1 MERGPLAECQLRVLT
16 LHGMIAAENET
27 HLTDR
32 NFMTEHSQY
41 NQSGV
46 SSQGAE
52 TALSGLL
59 KHVLPTR
66 KFSDRYPLAA
76 DIGYFANVIDL
87 GNGEGIAFG
96 TDGVGTKII
105 VAELLNRYDTIG
117 IDCVA
122 MNVNDIICVGARPV
136 SMVDYIA
143 CSHTDP
149 VVFDQLGQGLAEG
162 ARQSSISISGG
173 EISQIKELISGIDL
187 IGACIGHV
195 SLNKVNTGND
205 IKPGNLIVGLASS
218 GVHSNGLTLARR
230 VLLGE
235 TREEQLSRINDYE
248 EFLGQTLGE
257 ALLEPTRIYVKP
269 VMEML
274 DSGIDLK
281 AMVHITSGGFCN
293 LNRVAS
299 DNIRFV
305 IDTLQPVPE
314 IFNLIQDR
322 GGVSEAEMFEV
333 FNMGTGFCL
342 IVDGTKE
349 VEAVTDICKKNDLP
363 CQVIGQVEGC
373 QGKEVSLPQK
383 QLTGK
388 GSRFTNS

>member
-1 MERGPLAECQLRVLT
+1 M
-16 LHGMIAAENET
+16 
-27 HLTDR
+27 
-32 NFMTEHSQY
+32 
-41 NQSGV
+41 
-46 SSQGAE
+46 
-52 TALSGLL
+52 
-59 KHVLPTR
+59 
-66 KFSDRYPLAA
+66 
-76 DIGYFANVIDL
+76 
-87 GNGEGIAFG
+87 
-96 TDGVGTKII
+96 

-122 MNVNDIICVGARPV
+122 MNVNDVICVGARPI

-143 CSHTDP
+143 CSHTNP
-149 VVFDQLGQGLAEG
+149 EVFNQLGQGLAEG
-162 ARQSSISISGG
+162 AKQSNISISGG
-173 EISQIKELISGIDL
+173 EISQIKEIISGIDL

-195 SLNKVNTGND
+195 SLNKVNTGKD

-235 TREEQLSRINDYE
+235 TIEEQKSRINEHDQ
-248 EFLGQTLGE
+248 FLDQTLGE
-257 ALLEPTRIYVKP
+257 ALLEPTKIYVKP

-293 LNRVAS
+293 LNRVES
-299 DNIRFV
+299 DDIRFV
-305 IDTLQPVPE
+305 IDTPQPVHK

-342 IVDGTKE
+342 VVESTNE
-349 VEAVTDICKKNDLP
+349 VEAITKICNCLLYTSPSPRDL
-363 CQVIGQVEGC
+363 
-373 QGKEVSLPQK
+373 S
-383 QLTGK
+383 T
-388 GSRFTNS
+388 SRMPSSA

>member
-1 MERGPLAECQLRVLT
+1 M
-16 LHGMIAAENET
+16 
-27 HLTDR
+27 
-32 NFMTEHSQY
+32 
-41 NQSGV
+41 
-46 SSQGAE
+46 
-52 TALSGLL
+52 
-59 KHVLPTR
+59 PTR
-66 KFSDRYPLAA
+66 RFSNRYPLAA

-96 TDGVGTKII
+96 TDGVGTKIM

-122 MNVNDIICVGARPV
+122 MNVNDVICVGARPV

-149 VVFDQLGQGLAEG
+149 EVFNQLGQGLAEG
-162 ARQSSISISGG
+162 ARQSNISISGG
-173 EISQIKELISGIDL
+173 EISQIKEIISGIDL

-195 SLNKVNTGND
+195 SLNKVNTGKD

-218 GVHSNGLTLARR
+218 GIHSNGLTLARR
-230 VLLGE
+230 ILLGE
-235 TREEQLSRINDYE
+235 TIEEQKSRINEYDQ
-248 EFLGQTLGE
+248 FLGQTLGE
-257 ALLEPTRIYVKP
+257 ALLEPTKIYVKP

-293 LNRVAS
+293 LNRVES
-299 DNIRFV
+299 DDIRFV
-305 IDTLQPVPE
+305 IDTPQPVHK

-342 IVDGTKE
+342 VVESANE
-349 VEAVTDICKKNDLP
+349 VEAITKICKTYNLP

-373 QGKEVSLPQK
+373 QGTEVFLPLK

-388 GSRFTNS
+388 GSRFT

>member
-1 MERGPLAECQLRVLT
+1 MPESSEY
-16 LHGMIAAENET
+16 
-27 HLTDR
+27 DK
-32 NFMTEHSQY
+32 
-41 NQSGV
+41 SGV

-105 VAELLNRYDTIG
+105 VAELLGRYDTIG

-122 MNVNDIICVGARPV
+122 MNVNDVICVGARPV

-149 VVFDQLGQGLAEG
+149 EVFSQLGQGLAEG
-162 ARQSSISISGG
+162 AWQAGISISGG
-173 EISQIKELISGIDL
+173 EISQIKEIITGIDL

-195 SLNKVNTGND
+195 HLNRVNTGKN

-230 VLLGE
+230 VLLGDSL
-235 TREEQLSRINDYE
+235 EEQKSRINDYE

-257 ALLEPTRIYVKP
+257 VLLEPTRIYVKP
-269 VMEML
+269 VLEML
-274 DSGIDLK
+274 DSEIDLK
-281 AMVHITSGGFCN
+281 AMVHITSGGICN
-293 LNRVAS
+293 LNRVES
-299 DNIRFV
+299 DNIRFA

-322 GGVSEAEMFEV
+322 GGVSEAEMFET

-342 IVDGTKE
+342 IVEGTHE
-349 VEAVTDICKKNDLP
+349 VETITEICKNHDLP
-363 CQVIGQVEGC
+363 CQVIGQVEGHQC
-373 QGKEVSLPQK
+373 KEVALPQI

-388 GSRFTNS
+388 GSSFKST

>member
-1 MERGPLAECQLRVLT
+1 MSESSEYDT
-16 LHGMIAAENET
+16 
-27 HLTDR
+27 
-32 NFMTEHSQY
+32 
-41 NQSGV
+41 SGV
-46 SSQGAE
+46 YSQGAE

-66 KFSDRYPLAA
+66 KFSNRYPLAA

-105 VAELLNRYDTIG
+105 VAELLGQYDTIG

-149 VVFDQLGQGLAEG
+149 EVFSQLGQGLAEG
-162 ARQSSISISGG
+162 AWQAGISISGG
-173 EISQIKELISGIDL
+173 EISQIKEIIFGIDL

-195 SLNKVNTGND
+195 SLNKVNTGKNVQ
-205 IKPGNLIVGLASS
+205 PGNLIVGLASS
-218 GVHSNGLTLARR
+218 GVHANGLTLARR
-230 VLLGE
+230 VLLGDSL
-235 TREEQLSRINDYE
+235 EEQKSRINDYE

-257 ALLEPTRIYVKP
+257 ALLEPTKIYVKP
-269 VMEML
+269 ILEML
-274 DSGIDLK
+274 DSEIDLK

-299 DNIRFV
+299 ENIRFV
-305 IDTLQPVPE
+305 VDTLQPVPE

-342 IVDGTKE
+342 IVEGTKE
-349 VEAVTDICKKNDLP
+349 VEAISEICKSHDLP
-363 CQVIGQVEGC
+363 CQVIGQVEAC

-388 GSRFTNS
+388 GSSFKST

>member
-1 MERGPLAECQLRVLT
+1 MSESAK
-16 LHGMIAAENET
+16 
-27 HLTDR
+27 
-32 NFMTEHSQY
+32 SQY
-41 NQSGV
+41 DQSGV

-66 KFSDRYPLAA
+66 GFSNRYPLAA

-96 TDGVGTKII
+96 TDGVGTKIM

-122 MNVNDIICVGARPV
+122 MNVNDVICVGARPV

-143 CSHTDP
+143 CSHTNSE
-149 VVFDQLGQGLAEG
+149 VFNQLGQGLAEG
-162 ARQSSISISGG
+162 ARQSNISISGG
-173 EISQIKELISGIDL
+173 EISQIKEIISGIDL

-195 SLNKVNTGND
+195 SLNKVNTGKD

-235 TREEQLSRINDYE
+235 TIEEQKSRVNEYDQ
-248 EFLGQTLGE
+248 FLGQTLGE
-257 ALLEPTRIYVKP
+257 ALLEPTKIYVKP

-293 LNRVAS
+293 LNRVES
-299 DNIRFV
+299 DDIRF
-305 IDTLQPVPE
+305 L
-314 IFNLIQDR
+314 
-322 GGVSEAEMFEV
+322 
-333 FNMGTGFCL
+333 
-342 IVDGTKE
+342 
-349 VEAVTDICKKNDLP
+349 
-363 CQVIGQVEGC
+363 
-373 QGKEVSLPQK
+373 
-383 QLTGK
+383 
-388 GSRFTNS
+388 

>member
-1 MERGPLAECQLRVLT
+1 MPESSEY
-16 LHGMIAAENET
+16 
-27 HLTDR
+27 DK
-32 NFMTEHSQY
+32 
-41 NQSGV
+41 SGV

-105 VAELLNRYDTIG
+105 VAELLGRYDTIG

-149 VVFDQLGQGLAEG
+149 EVFSQLGQGLAEG
-162 ARQSSISISGG
+162 AWQAGISISGG
-173 EISQIKELISGIDL
+173 EISQIKEIISGIDL

-195 SLNKVNTGND
+195 PLNKVNTGKNVQ
-205 IKPGNLIVGLASS
+205 PGNLIVGLASS
-218 GVHSNGLTLARR
+218 GVHANGLTLARR
-230 VLLGE
+230 VLLGDSL
-235 TREEQLSRINDYE
+235 EEQKSRISNYE

-257 ALLEPTRIYVKP
+257 ALLEPTKIYVKP
-269 VMEML
+269 ILEML
-274 DSGIDLK
+274 DSEIDLK

-299 DNIRFV
+299 ENIRFV

-342 IVDGTKE
+342 IVEGTHE
-349 VEAVTDICKKNDLP
+349 VEAITEICKEHDLP
-363 CQVIGQVEGC
+363 CQVIGQVEGH
-373 QGKEVSLPQK
+373 QGKEVTLPQK

-388 GSRFTNS
+388 GSSFKST

>member
-1 MERGPLAECQLRVLT
+1 MPESSEY
-16 LHGMIAAENET
+16 
-27 HLTDR
+27 DK
-32 NFMTEHSQY
+32 
-41 NQSGV
+41 SGV

-105 VAELLNRYDTIG
+105 VAELLGRYDTIG

-122 MNVNDIICVGARPV
+122 MNVNDVICVGARPV

-143 CSHTDP
+143 CSHMDP
-149 VVFDQLGQGLAEG
+149 EVFSQLGQGLAEG
-162 ARQSSISISGG
+162 AWQAGISISGG
-173 EISQIKELISGIDL
+173 EISQIKEIIFGIDL

-195 SLNKVNTGND
+195 SLNKVNTGKNVQ
-205 IKPGNLIVGLASS
+205 PGNLIVGLASS
-218 GVHSNGLTLARR
+218 GVHANGLTLARR
-230 VLLGE
+230 VLLGDS
-235 TREEQLSRINDYE
+235 REEQKSRINDYE

-257 ALLEPTRIYVKP
+257 ALLEPTKIYVKP
-269 VMEML
+269 ILEML
-274 DSGIDLK
+274 NSEIDLK

-299 DNIRFV
+299 ENIRFV

-342 IVDGTKE
+342 IVEGTKE
-349 VEAVTDICKKNDLP
+349 VEAISEICKSHDLP
-363 CQVIGQVEGC
+363 CQVIGQVEAC

-388 GSRFTNS
+388 GSSFKST

>member
-1 MERGPLAECQLRVLT
+1 MSESSEYDT
-16 LHGMIAAENET
+16 
-27 HLTDR
+27 
-32 NFMTEHSQY
+32 
-41 NQSGV
+41 SGV
-46 SSQGAE
+46 YSQGAE
-52 TALSGLL
+52 TALSDLL

-66 KFSDRYPLAA
+66 KFSDHYPLAA

-96 TDGVGTKII
+96 TDGIGTKII
-105 VAELLNRYDTIG
+105 VAELLGQYDTIG

-149 VVFDQLGQGLAEG
+149 EVFSQLGQGLAEG
-162 ARQSSISISGG
+162 AWQAGISISGG
-173 EISQIKELISGIDL
+173 EISQIKEIITGIDF

-195 SLNKVNTGND
+195 HLNRGNTGKN

-230 VLLGE
+230 VLLGDSL
-235 TREEQLSRINDYE
+235 EEQKSRINDYE

-257 ALLEPTRIYVKP
+257 VLLEPTRIYVKP
-269 VMEML
+269 VLEML
-274 DSGIDLK
+274 DSEIDLK

-299 DNIRFV
+299 ENIRFV
-305 IDTLQPVPE
+305 VDTLQPVPE

-342 IVDGTKE
+342 IVEGTKE
-349 VEAVTDICKKNDLP
+349 VEAISEICKSHDLP
-363 CQVIGQVEGC
+363 CQVIGQVEAC

-388 GSRFTNS
+388 GSSFKST

>member
-1 MERGPLAECQLRVLT
+1 MSESSEYDT
-16 LHGMIAAENET
+16 
-27 HLTDR
+27 
-32 NFMTEHSQY
+32 
-41 NQSGV
+41 SGV
-46 SSQGAE
+46 YSQGAE

-66 KFSDRYPLAA
+66 KFSDHYPLAA
-76 DIGYFANVIDL
+76 DIGYFANVIEL

-105 VAELLNRYDTIG
+105 VAELLGQYDTIG

-149 VVFDQLGQGLAEG
+149 EVFSQLGQGLAEG
-162 ARQSSISISGG
+162 AWQAGISISGG
-173 EISQIKELISGIDL
+173 EISQIKEIISGIDL

-195 SLNKVNTGND
+195 PLNKVNTGKD
-205 IKPGNLIVGLASS
+205 IQPGNLIVGLASS

-230 VLLGE
+230 VLLGDSL
-235 TREEQLSRINDYE
+235 EEQKSRISNYE

-257 ALLEPTRIYVKP
+257 ALLQPTRIYVKP
-269 VMEML
+269 VLEML
-274 DSGIDLK
+274 DSGINLK

-293 LNRVAS
+293 LNRVES

-342 IVDGTKE
+342 IVEGTKE
-349 VEAVTDICKKNDLP
+349 VEAISEICKSHDLP
-363 CQVIGQVEGC
+363 CQVIGQVEAC

-388 GSRFTNS
+388 GSSFKST

>member
-1 MERGPLAECQLRVLT
+1 MSESSEY
-16 LHGMIAAENET
+16 
-27 HLTDR
+27 DK
-32 NFMTEHSQY
+32 
-41 NQSGV
+41 SGV

-66 KFSDRYPLAA
+66 KFSDHYPLAA
-76 DIGYFANVIDL
+76 DIGYFANVIAL

-105 VAELLNRYDTIG
+105 VAELLGQYNTIG

-149 VVFDQLGQGLAEG
+149 EVFSQLGQGLAEG
-162 ARQSSISISGG
+162 AWQAGISISGG
-173 EISQIKELISGIDL
+173 EISQIKEIITGIDL

-195 SLNKVNTGND
+195 HLNRVNTVKN

-235 TREEQLSRINDYE
+235 SLEEQKSRINDYE

-257 ALLEPTRIYVKP
+257 VLLEPTRIYVKP
-269 VMEML
+269 VLEML
-274 DSGIDLK
+274 DSEIDLK

-293 LNRVAS
+293 LNRVES
-299 DNIRFV
+299 DNIRFA

-322 GGVSEAEMFEV
+322 GGVSEAEMFET

-342 IVDGTKE
+342 IVEGTHE
-349 VEAVTDICKKNDLP
+349 VEAITEICKNHDLP
-363 CQVIGQVEGC
+363 CQVIGQVEGH
-373 QGKEVSLPQK
+373 QGKEVALPQK

-388 GSRFTNS
+388 GSRFT